1 MFSVKNFL
9 PPCPLSFLAPPGA
22 GRAKQDPAGT
32 CREWRGEGFQAKM
45 IGNKI
50 GHRLDPYLYHL
61 IKNILGEHTNPNL
74 FTLMGFFATLV
85 ASFLILEGFW
95 FLAGLA
101 IILSGFLDLFDGVAA
116 RELGKVTAFGG
127 FLDSVLD
134 RYSDLL
140 LLLALLIDCLK
151 KGDSGLVILTSF
163 ASMGTALIP
172 YVRAKAEAL
181 QVPCT
186 IGLMER
192 AERIILLS
200 IGTLFRWMEPVL
212 WILAILTHFTVLQRI
227 YYVWK
232 KLHCPLENENPKPQF
247 PSPR

>member
-1 MFSVKNFL
+1 ML
-9 PPCPLSFLAPPGA
+9 
-22 GRAKQDPAGT
+22 
-32 CREWRGEGFQAKM
+32 
-45 IGNKI
+45 GNKI
-50 GHRLDPYLYHL
+50 GHRLDPYLYHVL
-61 IKNILGEHTNPNL
+61 KIFLGGRGNPNF
-74 FTLMGFFATLV
+74 FTLMGFLATLI
-85 ASFLILEGFW
+85 ASLLILNGFW

-101 IILSGFLDLFDGVAA
+101 IILSGLFDLFDGVIA
-116 RELGKVTAFGG
+116 RKLGKVTALGG

-140 LLLALLIDCLK
+140 LLISLLVYYLK
-151 KGDSGLVILTSF
+151 KEDPDLVILTSF
-163 ASMGTALIP
+163 VSMGTILIP

-200 IGTLFRWMEPVL
+200 IGTLFQWMEPVL

-227 YYVWK
+227 YFVWK
-232 KLHCPLENENPKPQF
+232 KLRNF
-247 PSPR
+247 